1 MMITSDRTIR
11 WIESLAEQELLI
23 RSGKRASI
31 DITSTKEEVLSAE
44 TASFAQDLVQHFE
57 YLVRLFNSR
66 VEKESLQIKLVK
78 GGSDGMGFALLRNR
92 LKLLLAVGQTG
103 RLQVQCMKMMDEGMG
118 SAPRASVMFS
128 GVIES
133 KFGTFHDVDWYFL
146 GARVNAEQVA
156 LHYLT
161 EFIQVSRSPSGT
173 A

>member
-1 MMITSDRTIR
+1 MITSDRTIR
-11 WIESLAEQELLI
+11 WIESLAEQELMI

-31 DITSTKEEVLSAE
+31 DITSTKEEVLTAE
-44 TASFAQDLVQHFE
+44 TASFVQDLVHHFE

-66 VEKESLQIKLVK
+66 VEKETLQIKLVK
-78 GGSDGMGFALLRNR
+78 GGADGSGFALLRNR
-92 LKLLLAVGQTG
+92 LKLTMGVGQAG
-103 RLQVQCMKMMDEGMG
+103 RLQLQCLKMMDEGIG
-118 SAPRASVMFS
+118 FSPRASVMFS

-146 GARVNAEQVA
+146 GTRVNAEQVA

-161 EFIQVSRSPSGT
+161 EFIQVSRTPSGT